1 MHRQN
6 AHGMALAGRHALR
19 GPSDAP
25 VKPASLQSAYP
36 CGVQGSESASIS
48 EPCRRRDAHRPI
60 PCEPPSSADRSGEV
74 GEHCL
79 SLAQRGELRSRP
91 TDRAAKGT
99 LREAQGGEPGS
110 PSLVTFL
117 ASKKVTRLPG
127 ETGAA
132 VRASKCVDVLR
143 LLYATLST
151 NGSRCVDVLRLRC
164 AALSTNGYLWEIR
177 SRR

>member
-1 MHRQN
+1 MDLN
-6 AHGMALAGRHALR
+6 APLLLYCERLGPGLWAEPLNAVSNLAFFGFAWKLW
-19 GPSDAP
+19 
-25 VKPASLQSAYP
+25 
-36 CGVQGSESASIS
+36 
-48 EPCRRRDAHRPI
+48 
-60 PCEPPSSADRSGEV
+60 
-74 GEHCL
+74 
-79 SLAQRGELRSRP
+79 
-91 TDRAAKGT
+91 
-99 LREAQGGEPGS
+99 RENRGGEPGS